1 MKKTDM
7 ALIVL
12 IIGISAGVA
21 YVIGN
26 SIFGGMIEEGQ
37 KVQTVDPITST
48 VEDPSDAIFNDNAIN
63 PSVEVQVTETATDT
77 TTTGTTD
84 DTK

>member
-26 SIFGGMIEEGQ
+26 SIFGGMIEQGQ
-37 KVQTVDPITST
+37 KVQTVDPINST
-48 VEDPSDAIFNDNAIN
+48 VQDPSEAIFNDNAIN
-63 PSVEVQVTETATDT
+63 PSVQVQVTDTAADT
-77 TTTGTTD
+77 TTTTTD
-84 DTK
+84 KTK

>member
-12 IIGISAGVA
+12 IIAISAGVA

-37 KVQTVDPITST
+37 KVQTVDPINSA
-48 VEDPSDAIFNDNAIN
+48 VEDPSEAIFNDDAIN

-77 TTTGTTD
+77 TTDTTD
-84 DTK
+84 ETK